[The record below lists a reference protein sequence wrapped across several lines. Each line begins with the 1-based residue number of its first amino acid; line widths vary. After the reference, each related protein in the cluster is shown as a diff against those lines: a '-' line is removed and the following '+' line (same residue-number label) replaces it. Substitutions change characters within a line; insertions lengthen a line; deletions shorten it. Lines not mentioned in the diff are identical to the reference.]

1 MFDGEMDCGR
11 LWMEDTGC
19 ACFLWTG
26 TTVTCLRVLYDDDC
40 DENIAGDAMD
50 CDNADDEEAITKKLS
65 SYSSSLLCCSWCA
78 AAAAAAS
85 SSRASCWTI
94 FRTSL

>member
-1 MFDGEMDCGR
+1 MCVRFNFESVVCVYIQAAAGVMFDGEMDCGR

-65 SYSSSLLCCSWCA
+65 SYSDTWE
-78 AAAAAAS
+78 
-85 SSRASCWTI
+85 
-94 FRTSL
+94 